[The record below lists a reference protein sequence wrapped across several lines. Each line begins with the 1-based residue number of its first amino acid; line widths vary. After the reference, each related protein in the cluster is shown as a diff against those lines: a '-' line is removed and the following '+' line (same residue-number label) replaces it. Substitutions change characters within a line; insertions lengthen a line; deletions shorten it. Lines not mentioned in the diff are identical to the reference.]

1 VGHISTVVPRPISL
15 ILLFFLQLTKPTYL
29 TYVEDLHMM
38 TKRNMTKNLTLI
50 LILASVTILGTS
62 IGYVAAQME
71 NNTNDTTAAVV
82 NTTNASSSLED
93 AQNMS
98 VIEGTMKSPLL
109 GTMNATK

>member
-1 VGHISTVVPRPISL
+1 
-15 ILLFFLQLTKPTYL
+15 
-29 TYVEDLHMM
+29 MM

-62 IGYVAAQME
+62 TGYVAAQME